1 MDSLIKTVTLKKQN
15 TQYMMSCD
23 RAATHTHLIIEA
35 LDANEAPKLH
45 CVLIYVDVRQ
55 LP

>member
-1 MDSLIKTVTLKKQN
+1 MDSLIKAMSITN
-15 TQYMMSCD
+15 TQYMMSSD

-35 LDANEAPKLH
+35 LDANEALKLL